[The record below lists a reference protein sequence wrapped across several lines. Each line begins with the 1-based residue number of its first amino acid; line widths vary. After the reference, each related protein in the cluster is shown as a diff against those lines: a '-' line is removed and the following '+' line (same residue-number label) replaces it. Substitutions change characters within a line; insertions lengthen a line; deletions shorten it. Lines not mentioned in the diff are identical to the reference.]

1 MTTQLRV
8 PDATCGHCKGAI
20 ESAVSG
26 VPGVESANLDLDSKL
41 LSVSHDGTV
50 AEDRLSAAIADAG
63 YSPEAV

>member
-8 PDATCGHCKGAI
+8 PDATCGHCKGTI

-26 VPGVESANLDLDSKL
+26 LPGVEAANLDLDSKL
-41 LSVSHDGTV
+41 LSVTHDETV
-50 AEDRLSAAIADAG
+50 EQAQLTTVIADAG